1 MKFLRGLNENRRLTE
16 FDILKIICM
25 VLVII
30 THVNLPESFDTRAYL
45 FTVNACVPMLMITT
59 GFMFSRSLFKMQDLK
74 KWYNIKVLANRMLRF
89 IIPFL
94 TLLFIIFIV
103 DFASGLRYSFIDFIT
118 VRKGPGG
125 YYLPVILQVI
135 VIFPLIYLA
144 VSKFKLGI
152 LAMFAIEIAIT
163 LILHYTGVPHNT
175 SRMIMHSYIGQ
186 LSLGVAIF
194 NYSKFGTISQVGK
207 EKIIDEIKQAKRDKI
222 YLALVIILG
231 ALGLVEGMLFTF
243 TSFQDPT
250 RFLLRNGY
258 YLAFALLIIFL
269 TQKAHKVPILN
280 RLCGFLGKIT
290 WFIYVAQMLFFK
302 YYVDTML
309 PICSRIIVSV
319 ISSFAMG
326 IIWYYLDF
334 FARKIIGKTYNF
346 FKEKF
351 NKKIN

>member
-1 MKFLRGLNENRRLTE
+1 
-16 FDILKIICM
+16 
-25 VLVII
+25 
-30 THVNLPESFDTRAYL
+30 
-45 FTVNACVPMLMITT
+45 
-59 GFMFSRSLFKMQDLK
+59 
-74 KWYNIKVLANRMLRF
+74 MLRF
-89 IIPFL
+89 FILPFL

-222 YLALVIILG
+222 YIALV
-231 ALGLVEGMLFTF
+231 
-243 TSFQDPT
+243 
-250 RFLLRNGY
+250 
-258 YLAFALLIIFL
+258 
-269 TQKAHKVPILN
+269 
-280 RLCGFLGKIT
+280 
-290 WFIYVAQMLFFK
+290 
-302 YYVDTML
+302 
-309 PICSRIIVSV
+309 
-319 ISSFAMG
+319 
-326 IIWYYLDF
+326 
-334 FARKIIGKTYNF
+334 
-346 FKEKF
+346 
-351 NKKIN
+351 